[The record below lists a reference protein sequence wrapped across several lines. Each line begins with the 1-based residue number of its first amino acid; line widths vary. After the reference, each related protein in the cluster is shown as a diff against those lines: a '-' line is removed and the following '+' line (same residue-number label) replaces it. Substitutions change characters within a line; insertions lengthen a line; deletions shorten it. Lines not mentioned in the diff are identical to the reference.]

1 MKKIL
6 FIYNPVSGKGAMK
19 SKLSY
24 IIETISK
31 EGIVTTIPTS
41 KRGDGTK
48 GYMNVDKK
56 YRKPCA

>member
-6 FIYNPVSGKGAMK
+6 FIYNPVSGKGAIK

-48 GYMNVDKK
+48 FI
-56 YRKPCA
+56 A